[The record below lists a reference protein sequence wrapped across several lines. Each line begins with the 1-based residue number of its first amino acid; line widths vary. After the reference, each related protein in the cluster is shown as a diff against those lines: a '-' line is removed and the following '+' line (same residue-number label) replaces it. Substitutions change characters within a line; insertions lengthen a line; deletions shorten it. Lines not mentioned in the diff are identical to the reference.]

1 MYFHTFHLFITVA
14 YLGTL
19 TEEALNI
26 FKKPLDS
33 LELKYG
39 FFPEQLRIQMLE
51 EAKKM
56 FYFGYD
62 SYMEHAFPLDEL
74 NPIKCSGR
82 GPDYNNPSNININD
96 ILGDYCLTLVD
107 SLTTLAVIGNV
118 SEFQHAV
125 AQVIQHVNFDKDN
138 IVQVFEVNI
147 RVLGAL
153 ISTHLLMTDPEQP
166 FGNLTPPWY
175 DGELLHLAHDLAS
188 RLLPAFEGSS
198 TGIPY
203 PRVNLRQ
210 GLPPY
215 SASETCTAGAGSLV
229 VEFGVLSRLLGDP
242 VYEGYARRANKA
254 LWNLRDN
261 TTGLL
266 GNTIDAS
273 SGKWLGR
280 LSGLGAGLDSFYEYL
295 LKSYILF
302 GEHEDYEMFSEAYS
316 KIKQYM
322 RKGYAI

>member
-1 MYFHTFHLFITVA
+1 MIVLIDKVRSSRRLVA
-14 YLGTL
+14 TRLV
-19 TEEALNI
+19 AL
-26 FKKPLDS
+26 
-33 LELKYG
+33 
-39 FFPEQLRIQMLE
+39 
-51 EAKKM
+51 
-56 FYFGYD
+56 
-62 SYMEHAFPLDEL
+62 
-74 NPIKCSGR
+74 
-82 GPDYNNPSNININD
+82 SNININD

-302 GEHEDYEMFSEAYS
+302 GEHEDYDMFSEAYS